1 MQQNC
6 SCNQQDKAREGN
18 QSVDVSRVVT
28 QSVLVGL
35 LRVKVVIDRTPSC
48 GIGCDQGR
56 TGSGSQVLEK
66 KGQPELPL
74 PASLRRVAGEIVQ
87 VRYGFGYLLSGACGA
102 CGAA

>member
-35 LRVKVVIDRTPSC
+35 LRVEVVSDRT
-48 GIGCDQGR
+48 
-56 TGSGSQVLEK
+56 
-66 KGQPELPL
+66 
-74 PASLRRVAGEIVQ
+74 AFMRVRV
-87 VRYGFGYLLSGACGA
+87 
-102 CGAA
+102 